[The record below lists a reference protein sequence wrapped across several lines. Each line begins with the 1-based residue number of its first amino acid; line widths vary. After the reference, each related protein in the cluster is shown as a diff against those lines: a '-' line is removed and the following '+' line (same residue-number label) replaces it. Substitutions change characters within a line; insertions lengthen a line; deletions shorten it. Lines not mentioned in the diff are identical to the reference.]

1 MTDKMNSAADRDRRQ
16 RLGAQRGRD
25 LYWGFSIGVFSNL
38 ITLAIL
44 SQGGDYP
51 GLAVAAM
58 VVGTFVFVM
67 INSFDCMDD
76 FKANTDDMDPEE
88 AQTNLGKK
96 LAAAPWGMFKTV
108 VTLVFGAVAITQLN
122 EIFDL
127 F

>member
-1 MTDKMNSAADRDRRQ
+1 MTNKMNSAEDRDRRQ

-25 LYWGFSIGVFSNL
+25 LYWGFSIGIFSNL

-88 AQTNLGKK
+88 SQTNLGKK

-108 VTLVFGAVAITQLN
+108 VTLVFGAVAITQLD
-122 EIFDL
+122 EIFGL

>member
-1 MTDKMNSAADRDRRQ
+1 MTNKMNSAEDRDRRQ

-25 LYWGFSIGVFSNL
+25 LYWGFSIGIFSNL

-76 FKANTDDMDPEE
+76 FKANTDDMDPVE

-108 VTLVFGAVAITQLN
+108 VTLVFGAVAITQLD
-122 EIFDL
+122 EIFGL